1 MSGFVVI
8 GEKPTVFMSHPP
20 PRRGAQRL
28 PHEAPATESAGLV
41 NLCLRVRSPQLYPD
55 SGLRL
60 PASRWSHPDMY
71 LETDPCVSK

>member
-1 MSGFVVI
+1 VQFSTGFREV
-8 GEKPTVFMSHPP
+8 
-20 PRRGAQRL
+20 RGRKERWSTS
-28 PHEAPATESAGLV
+28 PDEAPATESAGLV

-60 PASRWSHPDMY
+60 PASRWCHPDVY